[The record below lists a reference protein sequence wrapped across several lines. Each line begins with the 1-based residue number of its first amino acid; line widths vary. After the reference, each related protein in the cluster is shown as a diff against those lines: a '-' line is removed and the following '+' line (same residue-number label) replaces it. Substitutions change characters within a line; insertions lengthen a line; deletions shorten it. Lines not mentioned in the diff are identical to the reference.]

1 MTREHIPQ
9 IAELEQACFSDP
21 WSDRSFLSEL
31 ENPLSLWLV
40 ALDGE
45 AVAGDAGAQAVLDEA
60 DVMNVA
66 VRPED
71 RRRGIAR
78 ALLLE
83 LEQRL
88 AERGVQTL
96 ALEVRASNEAA
107 IALYEGLDFEQAGL
121 RKNYYFHPKE
131 DALILKK
138 QVKV

>member
-45 AVAGDAGAQAVLDEA
+45 AVAGYAGAQAVLDEA

>member
-21 WSDRSFLSEL
+21 WSERSFASEL

-40 ALDGE
+40 ACDGE
-45 AVAGDAGAQAVLDEA
+45 TVAGYAGAQAVLDEA